1 MKRQNEKKNIKPP
14 QIYMIKKLFIYQYIL
29 YWWIEIIGI
38 LLLQSSHSDGG
49 FMPRS
54 LMDDT
59 QAEKTSDSS
68 KCIVNN
74 CKKQRAC
81 LT

>member
-1 MKRQNEKKNIKPP
+1 MKKNY
-14 QIYMIKKLFIYQYIL
+14 QTTTDLYDKKIIHIHKYIL

>member
-1 MKRQNEKKNIKPP
+1 
-14 QIYMIKKLFIYQYIL
+14 MIKKLFIYKYIL
-29 YWWIEIIGI
+29 YWWIEITGI

-74 CKKQRAC
+74 CKKQRDVLHSSQRC
-81 LT
+81 GFI